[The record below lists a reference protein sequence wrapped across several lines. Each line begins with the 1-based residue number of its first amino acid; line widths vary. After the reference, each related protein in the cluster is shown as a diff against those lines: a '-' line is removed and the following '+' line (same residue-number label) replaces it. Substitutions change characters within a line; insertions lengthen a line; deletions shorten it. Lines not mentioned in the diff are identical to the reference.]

1 MSTVHCPRNNTKKRK
16 FGISACICCC
26 LIEIR
31 FFFKLNFSS
40 EVSYLQRLVALFQ
53 AILCQARAVHSAT
66 VLRWARNADAQVPKL
81 VPNVVCGFLKTYFF
95 VVSGCGPLP
104 NVTDGLFTDC
114 TDSLGKPI
122 DTTFIKGNNVTV
134 TYIRTIIGYFLIW
147 ANSATVAT
155 IVPVLRPT
163 SGACRIAAKYCMV

>member
-1 MSTVHCPRNNTKKRK
+1 MRPILSRECLLSVFVRVGNSIICFSKEKIWDKRLHLLLPDWNQ
-16 FGISACICCC
+16 I
-26 LIEIR
+26 
-31 FFFKLNFSS
+31 FFKLNFSS
-40 EVSYLQRLVALFQ
+40 EVSYLQLLFALFQ
-53 AILCQARAVHSAT
+53 AIHCQARAVHSAT

-81 VPNVVCGFLKTYFF
+81 VPNVVFGFLKTYFF

-134 TYIRTIIGYFLIW
+134 TYIRTIIRYFLIW
-147 ANSATVAT
+147 GGQTRQLSRQ
-155 IVPVLRPT
+155 LFL
-163 SGACRIAAKYCMV
+163 S

>member
-1 MSTVHCPRNNTKKRK
+1 MGLKRFNELCPLSIVQGITHRKEKIWDKRLHLLLPHWNQ
-16 FGISACICCC
+16 I
-26 LIEIR
+26 
-31 FFFKLNFSS
+31 FFKLNFSS
-40 EVSYLQRLVALFQ
+40 EVSYLQLLVALFQ

-134 TYIRTIIGYFLIW
+134 TYIRTIIRYFLIW
-147 ANSATVAT
+147 AG
-155 IVPVLRPT
+155 PT
-163 SGACRIAAKYCMV
+163 RQLSRQLFLS